1 VRQRRKI
8 NVTIFE
14 KVKSTKQKL
23 TASLKFF
30 MSKPAKKKA
39 NINIVNR
46 RISTN
51 NALYDLTR
59 VARNDK
65 GGVLVTP
72 EEIEAAFEFFDLDG
86 SGKITMGNLKKRLSV
101 FYKNM
106 PNKEFRFLMNN
117 KPEMTKEELT
127 ALLIDNEVQNFDPVG
142 EFHFISSPLAL

>member
-1 VRQRRKI
+1 MHCALE
-8 NVTIFE
+8 FE
-14 KVKSTKQKL
+14 KLTKQKINCI
-23 TASLKFF
+23 TQNPS